1 MIGKI
6 VIDPGHGGEEDNGA
20 VWGYTDEDDINLII
34 AFLLRYE
41 LKQKYYEH
49 VVLTREK
56 DEYVS
61 LTDRVLIANMNHAD
75 LFISIHCDA
84 FHTTTVKGISTH
96 VYTSAAPDTIEFAND
111 IQTALIDT
119 FPDHSNR
126 GVKFSNFYVLRK
138 TQMPAVLI
146 ECEFLSNPDMRKFLK
161 EPENQLALAQAIA
174 RGIG

>member
-1 MIGKI
+1 LTR
-6 VIDPGHGGEEDNGA
+6 VDHGGEDNGA
-20 VWGYTDEDDINLII
+20 VWGYTHEDDINLIV

-41 LKQKYYEH
+41 LKCRFFNH
-49 VVLTREK
+49 ISLTRER
-56 DEYVS
+56 DEYLG
-61 LTDRVLIANMNHAD
+61 LTDRAMLANLNHAD

-96 VYTSAAPDTIEFAND
+96 IYTNAAPDTIEFASD
-111 IQTALIDT
+111 IQIALIEA

-126 GVKFSNFYVLRK
+126 GVKFSDFYVLHK

-161 EPENQLALAQAIA
+161 EPENQLGLAQAIA